1 MTAIEVAIPMTVSLI
16 SYNVINVNFKVKENE
31 AKLEERPKSNKY
43 FVQTWNGFWQS
54 FQGFIWI
61 SSLFTNNEIP
71 KCKHSILVNHSSAV
85 DALLGLHE
93 TWIVYSQRI
102 YRISRHTLSA
112 VDVSVHFWGTEMLV
126 PRTFFFVFFF
136 INSPQAGRWCHK
148 DARGLLEV
156 KEKEP

>member
-54 FQGFIWI
+54 FRGFIWI
-61 SSLFTNNEIP
+61 GSLFTNNEIP

-93 TWIVYSQRI
+93 T
-102 YRISRHTLSA
+102 
-112 VDVSVHFWGTEMLV
+112 
-126 PRTFFFVFFF
+126 
-136 INSPQAGRWCHK
+136 
-148 DARGLLEV
+148 
-156 KEKEP
+156 